1 MRYKPCVPY
10 KMLTGRT
17 PISPLPLGE
26 GGVEAGRALA
36 GPMLPDAEVKSAV
49 SILRRIP
56 LTNRSQAP
64 MLSYRVKG
72 LLDGG
77 ATTVL
82 RRMP

>member
-1 MRYKPCVPY
+1 
-10 KMLTGRT
+10 
-17 PISPLPLGE
+17 
-26 GGVEAGRALA
+26 
-36 GPMLPDAEVKSAV
+36 MLPDAEVKSAV